1 MTATVTITTRA
12 TAITSITLIY
22 GATINT
28 MTNSDPY
35 AIDVNHNDDKYE
47 KYVDTG
53 FRRKNSAY
61 SPERRHIR
69 RPIWLR
75 CTRLSAALIR
85 LLTYRLS
92 RRLEGT
98 QPFMLLLDW

>member
-1 MTATVTITTRA
+1 MTGTITITTRA
-12 TAITSITLIY
+12 TTITSITLIY
-22 GATINT
+22 RAAIIT

-35 AIDVNHNDDKYE
+35 VNDVNHKDDNYE
-47 KYVDTG
+47 NYVVIG
-53 FRRKNSAY
+53 FRQENSAY
-61 SPERRHIR
+61 SPENRHIT

-98 QPFMLLLDW
+98 QPFMLFYDW

>member
-1 MTATVTITTRA
+1 MTLSV
-12 TAITSITLIY
+12 
-22 GATINT
+22 N
-28 MTNSDPY
+28 
-35 AIDVNHNDDKYE
+35 DVNHNDDNYE
-47 KYVDTG
+47 NYVVTG
-53 FRRKNSAY
+53 FRRENSAY
-61 SPERRHIR
+61 TPEVRHIR

-92 RRLEGT
+92 RRLAGP